1 MPQVQE
7 TPVISMDDNHVTTA
21 NNHTA
26 LYHPHNNME
35 EFFISIKKDAEAAV
49 ALSERLKTDVVKNFV
64 NVIEK
69 CGGTL
74 ITSGIGTTFFFLSF
88 KNNTFCKAKERRFVK
103 NYKRGNLNSG
113 GQGSELISVLFIP
126 FLTIKK

>member
-7 TPVISMDDNHVTTA
+7 APVISMDNNITNTV
-21 NNHTA
+21 NNHHP

-35 EFFISIKKDAEAAV
+35 EFFVSIKKDAEAAL
-49 ALSERLKTDVVKNFV
+49 ALAERLKTDVVKNFV

-74 ITSGIGTTFFFLSF
+74 ITSGIGEAMSIIDILTDTIFSDPQFFSYNNMFSSRLS
-88 KNNTFCKAKERRFVK
+88 
-103 NYKRGNLNSG
+103 
-113 GQGSELISVLFIP
+113 P
-126 FLTIKK
+126 FRIFF

>member
-1 MPQVQE
+1 
-7 TPVISMDDNHVTTA
+7 MDDNYATTA

-35 EFFISIKKDAEAAV
+35 EFFISIKKDAEAAL
-49 ALSERLKTDVVKNFV
+49 ALAERLKTDVVKNFV

-74 ITSGIGTTFFFLSF
+74 ITSGIGKNFRTFFFLS
-88 KNNTFCKAKERRFVK
+88 KT
-103 NYKRGNLNSG
+103 RGEEVCEKL
-113 GQGSELISVLFIP
+113 
-126 FLTIKK
+126 

>member
-1 MPQVQE
+1 
-7 TPVISMDDNHVTTA
+7 MDDNYATTA

-35 EFFISIKKDAEAAV
+35 EFFISIKKDAEAAL
-49 ALSERLKTDVVKNFV
+49 ALAERLKTDVVKNFV

-74 ITSGIGTTFFFLSF
+74 ITSGIGKNFRTFFFF
-88 KNNTFCKAKERRFVK
+88 QKQEERRFVEK
-103 NYKRGNLNSG
+103 L
-113 GQGSELISVLFIP
+113 
-126 FLTIKK
+126 

>member
-7 TPVISMDDNHVTTA
+7 TPVISMDDNYATTA

-35 EFFISIKKDAEAAV
+35 EFFISIKKDAEAAL
-49 ALSERLKTDVVKNFV
+49 ALAERLKTDVVKNFV

-74 ITSGIGTTFFFLSF
+74 ITSGIGKNFRTFFFF
-88 KNNTFCKAKERRFVK
+88 QKQEERRFVK
-103 NYKRGNLNSG
+103 NYKRGNLNSA
-113 GQGSELISVLFIP
+113 GQGRGFGTFISVLLFP
-126 FLTIKK
+126 FLTIQK

>member
-1 MPQVQE
+1 
-7 TPVISMDDNHVTTA
+7 MDDNYVTTA

-35 EFFISIKKDAEAAV
+35 EFFISIKKDAEAAL
-49 ALSERLKTDVVKNFV
+49 ALAERLKTDVVKNFV

-74 ITSGIGTTFFFLSF
+74 ITSGIGKNFRTFFSFQKQDFL
-88 KNNTFCKAKERRFVK
+88 
-103 NYKRGNLNSG
+103 
-113 GQGSELISVLFIP
+113 
-126 FLTIKK
+126 